1 MTICFLLASVPLLAH
16 AGNAPSQAHSRHAA
30 EVLEQCGEHSQAGM
44 RDCLERKVRES
55 TRTLAEAEATTR
67 AAIRQWDEEPKF
79 VAQAG
84 LKLRASGSEFARYR
98 AAHCA
103 FVASM
108 GGGAILNALELRRL
122 ACVFALNAQR
132 TEELTRLAAELP
144 GK

>member
-1 MTICFLLASVPLLAH
+1 M
-16 AGNAPSQAHSRHAA
+16 
-30 EVLEQCGEHSQAGM
+30 
-44 RDCLERKVRES
+44 
-55 TRTLAEAEATTR
+55 LAEAEATIR

-84 LKLRASGSEFARYR
+84 LKLRASVSEFVSYR